1 MFQCA
6 LIRFAASETF
16 VIRSLLGRAGARSAL
31 CPVRSGAHYQ
41 TPELRPSMVIV
52 RRWVSV
58 TQSENGGFRAVNRL
72 LPDLRPV
79 CLSAGRSP
87 CIEDSQGP
95 PGKVVACSSP
105 TLRLRLLDPSVPRRH
120 LRALPAAVRPHR
132 LQRSALPRHPPG
144 TSNA

>member
-58 TQSENGGFRAVNRL
+58 TQSENGGFRAVDRL
-72 LPDLRPV
+72 PPDLRPV
-79 CLSAGRSP
+79 RLSAERSP
-87 CIEDSQGP
+87 GIEDSQALLVHSVLAALLP
-95 PGKVVACSSP
+95 FPKVSARY
-105 TLRLRLLDPSVPRRH
+105 LEPSGILAGGCPV
-120 LRALPAAVRPHR
+120 
-132 LQRSALPRHPPG
+132 
-144 TSNA
+144 